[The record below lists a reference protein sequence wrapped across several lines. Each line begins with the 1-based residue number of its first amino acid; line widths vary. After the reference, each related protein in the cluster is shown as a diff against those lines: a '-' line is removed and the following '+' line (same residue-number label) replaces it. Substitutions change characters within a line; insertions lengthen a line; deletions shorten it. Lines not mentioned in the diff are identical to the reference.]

1 MPTPVGP
8 VPPDSDDPE
17 TWDWGEFAD
26 GRYRRKPVWQVLV
39 VSVVVLGLVL
49 LIVANI
55 L

>member
-1 MPTPVGP
+1 MTTPAGP
-8 VPPDSDDPE
+8 VPPDPDDPE

-26 GRYRRKPVWQVLV
+26 DRYRRKPLWQLIL
-39 VSVVVLGLVL
+39 VSVVVLGLLL